1 MINNNFIK
9 KNTNFITSISA
20 ENLVYLEKTEQQN
33 LSNTYQDE
41 ESQINSQLIIEA
53 INLINQYILYGHT
66 YIKSLSSHKNPIFPK
81 TSNKQQTFNLNCYLC
96 YNFINLQ
103 SLDIDHPQ
111 YPQVLDYIHN

>member
-33 LSNTYQDE
+33 LSKTYQDE

-53 INLINQYILYGHT
+53 INLIKALG
-66 YIKSLSSHKNPIFPK
+66 
-81 TSNKQQTFNLNCYLC
+81 LN
-96 YNFINLQ
+96 
-103 SLDIDHPQ
+103 D
-111 YPQVLDYIHN
+111 